1 MKTNTFKSTG
11 IRTYDDRR
19 RNPFRMRT
27 YKKQGGGILPPPI
40 GGPYETN
47 TSDYH
52 IKEPVT
58 AKHPSTHA
66 NRQERPSVL
75 TFSSYLS
82 NLWRSMPG

>member
-19 RNPFRMRT
+19 RNPFRMHT
-27 YKKQGGGILPPPI
+27 YKKQGGIPPPKS
-40 GGPYETN
+40 GPFKGN

-66 NRQERPSVL
+66 NRQERASVL
-75 TFSSYLS
+75 TFSSYPS
-82 NLWRSMPG
+82 NLRRSMPG